1 MPASLKKIGSVIGM
15 REGKLIAKLNR
26 DVPLSTK
33 VYKKEGKQLGKI
45 VRIFGPVKA
54 PYAAIDSK
62 GEEAKEIYS
71 R

>member
-1 MPASLKKIGSVIGM
+1 VPESLKRIGIILGV

-26 DVPLSTK
+26 EVSLSTK
-33 VYKKEGKQLGKI
+33 IYKKNGELLGKI
-45 VRIFGPVKA
+45 VRLFGPVRE

-62 GEEAKEIYS
+62 GGTAKEIYV